1 MLSEDAKSFRYWLD
15 EVFDITSEYGVEAEK
30 DLRAFYELRDVVLKG
45 ANGEVQESF
54 VKAG

>member
-30 DLRAFYELRDVVLKG
+30 DLRAFYELRYAVLKG